1 MANEVAE
8 RTRARA
14 PGRPRDASI
23 DERVTAATRAL
34 LAEQGFDATTVQ
46 AIAARAGVH
55 SSAIYRRW
63 PSRIELI
70 EAAVSPAA
78 DLARFQPTGDLRRD
92 LRRFMRAYV
101 AMFAEPAAQAAVR
114 PLLVHYQT
122 SGADRDASGFLNIS
136 TRPQFAAILRA
147 AAPRSVDPAV
157 NPDDVFDM
165 LLGSL
170 LARSLVP
177 TVANRR
183 RPLERLVDLIVRA
196 VEPRKRAANVGNPV
210 RS

>member
-1 MANEVAE
+1 MAAGALSSRAGS
-8 RTRARA
+8 RT

-23 DERVTAATRAL
+23 DTRAIAATREL
-34 LAEQGFDATTVQ
+34 LAEDGFEAATVQ

-55 SSAIYRRW
+55 ASAIYRRW

-70 EAAVSPAA
+70 EAAVSPASS
-78 DLARFQPTGDLRRD
+78 LATFRPTGELRRD
-92 LRRFMRAYV
+92 LRRFVKAYD
-101 AMFAEPAAQAAVR
+101 AIFAEPATQAAVR

-122 SGADRDASGFLNIS
+122 SGAGRDADGFLNIS

-147 AAPRSVDPAV
+147 ASPGSVDPQI

-177 TVANRR
+177 TVAIRR
-183 RPLERLVDLIVRA
+183 RPLERLVDLVIRA
-196 VEPRKRAANVGNPV
+196 VEPRA
-210 RS
+210 

>member
-1 MANEVAE
+1 MVTDLGAGAP
-8 RTRARA
+8 ARA

-23 DERVTAATRAL
+23 DARVTTATREL
-34 LAEQGFDATTVQ
+34 LAEQGYEATTVQ
-46 AIAARAGVH
+46 AIATRAGVH
-55 SSAIYRRW
+55 ASAIYRRW

-70 EAAVSPAA
+70 EAAVSPSA
-78 DLARFQPTGDLRRD
+78 DLAQFRPTGELRRD

-136 TRPQFAAILRA
+136 TRPQFAEILRA
-147 AAPRSVDPAV
+147 ASPRSVDPTID
-157 NPDDVFDM
+157 PDDVFDM
-165 LLGSL
+165 VLGSL

-177 TVANRR
+177 TVASRR
-183 RPLERLVDLIVRA
+183 RPLERLIDLVVRA
-196 VEPRKRAANVGNPV
+196 VEPRAR
-210 RS
+210 

>member
-1 MANEVAE
+1 MATPAAE
-8 RTRARA
+8 GTRARA

-23 DERVTAATRAL
+23 DGRVTAATRAL
-34 LAEQGFDATTVQ
+34 LAEQGYDATTVQ

-55 SSAIYRRW
+55 ASAIYRRW

-78 DLARFQPTGDLRRD
+78 DLAQFHPTGDLRRD

-122 SGADRDASGFLNIS
+122 AGAERDASGFLNIS
-136 TRPQFAAILRA
+136 TRPQFAEILGA
-147 AAPRSVDPAV
+147 AAPGSVDPAID
-157 NPDDVFDM
+157 PDDVFDM

-177 TVANRR
+177 TVASRR
-183 RPLERLVDLIVRA
+183 RPLERLVDLVIRA
-196 VEPRKRAANVGNPV
+196 VEPRVQQA
-210 RS
+210 

>member
-1 MANEVAE
+1 MTADVPVGNPA
-8 RTRARA
+8 ARL
-14 PGRPRDASI
+14 PGRPRDTSI
-23 DERVTAATRAL
+23 NARVLTAAREL
-34 LAEQGFDATTVQ
+34 LAELGFEASTVQ

-78 DLARFQPTGDLRRD
+78 DLADFRPTGELRRD

-136 TRPQFAAILRA
+136 TRPQFAAILHA
-147 AAPRSVDPAV
+147 AGPGSVEPSI

-170 LARSLVP
+170 LARSLIP

-183 RPLERLVDLIVRA
+183 RPHERLLDLVVRA
-196 VEPRKRAANVGNPV
+196 VEPRA
-210 RS
+210 

>member
-1 MANEVAE
+1 MATGTAE
-8 RTRARA
+8 STRART

-23 DERVTAATRAL
+23 DARVTVATREL

-78 DLARFQPTGDLRRD
+78 DLAEFRPSGDLRRD

-122 SGADRDASGFLNIS
+122 SGDERDASGFLNIS
-136 TRPQFAAILRA
+136 TRPQFGAILRA
-147 AAPRSVDPAV
+147 APAGSVDTAI

-165 LLGSL
+165 VLGSMF
-170 LARSLVP
+170 ARSLIP

-183 RPLERLVDLIVRA
+183 RPLERLIDLVIRA
-196 VEPRKRAANVGNPV
+196 VEPRA
-210 RS
+210 